1 MGKKKLK
8 RAKSEPKAKKK
19 AAATPR
25 KSAVKKKKKASSAEP
40 KRASK
45 PRTAATKKKK
55 ATPSKTKRAPQ
66 GRKPA
71 SPKKPATPKK
81 AAAPKKAAPPKTA
94 PFSKALKDEISS
106 ALVTGARGCVGGA
119 LIQQLLRDGYSVI
132 AVDSKG
138 PEIQAL
144 TGKSNLT
151 LKQGDLAD
159 PAFAASCLEGV
170 DAIFHPGIH
179 ADGKPLYGDPGPSP
193 VRATRI
199 LYRLA
204 REHRIKRFILI
215 TSASLY
221 GRHHGPVSEETAL
234 EARDEYEQAQT
245 ELESL
250 VREDP
255 LPGLPS
261 VTVIRPASVY
271 GPGCMASMACLATL
285 PPLVRTLG
293 PHYIPLSGGPRAS
306 LVHGDDVARAAVFL
320 LLQPK
325 AYGGVFNVAGKDP
338 MPFGHFLNEAM
349 EAYGLT
355 PLEPGVPYPPSTLLQ
370 SILPYD
376 DQTGEIFNP
385 LGRLS
390 NILWERLVR
399 THRLNKVLL
408 AGKDPST
415 LPLGKGDL
423 VVDNRKLMGL
433 GFRLKYP
440 RFRRGWEK
448 TLAWYQ
454 KNRWIPR
461 PDEL

>member
-8 RAKSEPKAKKK
+8 RAKSTPKAKKK
-19 AAATPR
+19 AAAPPQ
-25 KSAVKKKKKASSAEP
+25 KSATKKKASSAGP
-40 KRASK
+40 RRASK
-45 PRTAATKKKK
+45 SRTAGTKKK
-55 ATPSKTKRAPQ
+55 ATTAKPKPAPQ
-66 GRKPA
+66 ARKQA
-71 SPKKPATPKK
+71 ARKK
-81 AAAPKKAAPPKTA
+81 AATLKKAAPPKVV
-94 PFSKALKDEISS
+94 PFSKALKDEISLV
-106 ALVTGARGCVGGA
+106 LVTGARGCVGSL

-132 AVDSKG
+132 AADSKG

-144 TGKSNLT
+144 AGKSNLA
-151 LKQGDLAD
+151 LRQGDLSD

-170 DAIFHPGIH
+170 DAVFHPGIH
-179 ADGKPLYGDPGPSP
+179 ADGKPLYGDPAPSP
-193 VRATRI
+193 LPATRT

-204 REHRIKRFILI
+204 RENRIKRFILI
-215 TSASLY
+215 TSSSLY
-221 GRHHGPVSEETAL
+221 GRHHGPIDEEMAL
-234 EARDEYEQAQT
+234 EARDEYEQTQI
-245 ELESL
+245 EQESL
-250 VREDP
+250 VLEDP

-271 GPGCMASMACLATL
+271 GPGCMAAMACLATL

-293 PHYIPLSGGPRAS
+293 PYYIPLSGGPRAS
-306 LVHGDDVARAAVFL
+306 LVHGDDVARSAVFL

-325 AYGGVFNVAGKDP
+325 AYGGVFNVAGRDP

-349 EAYGLT
+349 EAYGLR

-376 DQTGEIFNP
+376 QTGEIFNP
-385 LGRLS
+385 LGKLS

-399 THRLNKVLL
+399 THRLNRVLV
-408 AGKDPST
+408 AGKDRPT
-415 LPLGKGDL
+415 LPLGSGDL
-423 VVDNRKLMGL
+423 VVDNRKLLGL

-440 RFRRGWEK
+440 RFRRGWDK

-461 PDEL
+461 PEEL

>member
-1 MGKKKLK
+1 MGTKKLK
-8 RAKSEPKAKKK
+8 RAKSTPKAKKK
-19 AAATPR
+19 A
-25 KSAVKKKKKASSAEP
+25 SSAGP

-45 PRTAATKKKK
+45 PRAAATKKKK
-55 ATPSKTKRAPQ
+55 ATPSKTKQ
-66 GRKPA
+66 
-71 SPKKPATPKK
+71 ATQARK
-81 AAAPKKAAPPKTA
+81 AAAPKKAAPLKA
-94 PFSKALKDEISS
+94 EPFSKALKDEIST

-144 TGKSNLT
+144 AGKSNLT
-151 LKQGDLAD
+151 LKEGNLTDR
-159 PAFAASCLEGV
+159 AFAASCLEGV
-170 DAIFHPGIH
+170 DAVFHPGIH
-179 ADGKPLYGDPGPSP
+179 ADGKPLYGKSAPSP
-193 VRATRI
+193 VHATRT
-199 LYRLA
+199 LYQLA
-204 REHRIKRFILI
+204 REHRVKRFILI

-221 GRHHGPVSEETAL
+221 GQHHGPVSEETAL
-234 EARDEYEQAQT
+234 EARYEYEQAQT
-245 ELESL
+245 ELESMVL
-250 VREDP
+250 EDP

-293 PHYIPLSGGPRAS
+293 PHYIPLSGGPLAS

-320 LLQPK
+320 LLRPK

-349 EAYGLT
+349 EAYGLK

-385 LGRLS
+385 LGKLS
-390 NILWERLVR
+390 NLLWERLVR

-415 LPLGKGDL
+415 LPLGTGDL
-423 VVDNRKLMGL
+423 VVDNRKLLGL

-440 RFRRGWEK
+440 KFRRGWDK

>member
-1 MGKKKLK
+1 MGKKKPK
-8 RAKSEPKAKKK
+8 RVKTAPKAKKK
-19 AAATPR
+19 AAAPPQ
-25 KSAVKKKKKASSAEP
+25 KSAAKKKKASSAEP

-45 PRTAATKKKK
+45 PRAAVIKKKK
-55 ATPSKTKRAPQ
+55 ATPSKPKRAPQ
-66 GRKPA
+66 ARKPV
-71 SPKKPATPKK
+71 
-81 AAAPKKAAPPKTA
+81 APKKAATRKKAATPKKVS
-94 PFSKALKDEISS
+94 FSKALKDEIST
-106 ALVTGARGCVGGA
+106 ALVTGARGCVGSF

-132 AVDSKG
+132 AVARKG
-138 PEIQAL
+138 PEIQSLAGKNNLAL
-144 TGKSNLT
+144 R
-151 LKQGDLAD
+151 QGDLSD

-170 DAIFHPGIH
+170 DAVFHPGIH
-179 ADGKPLYGDPGPSP
+179 ADGKPLYGAPGPSP
-193 VRATRI
+193 VPATLT

-204 REHRIKRFILI
+204 REKRIKRFILI

-221 GRHHGPVSEETAL
+221 GRHHGPVNEEMAL
-234 EARDEYEQAQT
+234 EARDEYEET
-245 ELESL
+245 LIELESL
-250 VREDP
+250 VLEEA

-293 PHYIPLSGGPRAS
+293 PYYIPLSGGPRAS

-338 MPFGHFLNEAM
+338 MPFGQFLNEAM
-349 EAYGLT
+349 EAYGLR

-376 DQTGEIFNP
+376 QTGEIFNP
-385 LGRLS
+385 LGKLS

-408 AGKDPST
+408 AGKDQPT
-415 LPLGKGDL
+415 LPLGRGDL
-423 VVDNRKLMGL
+423 VVDNRKLLGL

-440 RFRRGWEK
+440 KFRRGWDK

-454 KNRWIPR
+454 RNRWIPR
-461 PDEL
+461 QDEL

>member
-8 RAKSEPKAKKK
+8 RVKSAPKSKKK
-19 AAATPR
+19 AIAPPR
-25 KSAVKKKKKASSAEP
+25 KSAAKKKKATPAGP

-45 PRTAATKKKK
+45 PRAAATKKKK
-55 ATPSKTKRAPQ
+55 ATPSKTRRAPQ
-66 GRKPA
+66 ARKPVARKKAA
-71 SPKKPATPKK
+71 SPKK
-81 AAAPKKAAPPKTA
+81 A
-94 PFSKALKDEISS
+94 PFSKALKDEIST
-106 ALVTGARGCVGGA
+106 ALVTGARGCVGSL
-119 LIQQLLRDGYSVI
+119 LIQQLLREGYSVI
-132 AVDSKG
+132 AADSKG

-144 TGKSNLT
+144 AGKSNRALR
-151 LKQGDLAD
+151 QGDLSD

-170 DAIFHPGIH
+170 DAVFHPGIH
-179 ADGKPLYGDPGPSP
+179 ADGKPLYGVPGPSP
-193 VRATRI
+193 VHATRT

-204 REHRIKRFILI
+204 REERIKRFMLI
-215 TSASLY
+215 TSCSLY
-221 GRHHGPVSEETAL
+221 GRHHGPVNEETAL
-234 EARDEYEQAQT
+234 EARDEYEQTQI
-245 ELESL
+245 EMESL
-250 VREDP
+250 VLEDP

-261 VTVIRPASVY
+261 VTVIRPAWVY
-271 GPGCMASMACLATL
+271 GPGCRASMACLATL

-293 PHYIPLSGGPRAS
+293 PYYIPLSGGPRAS

-325 AYGGVFNVAGKDP
+325 AYGGVFNVADKDP

-349 EAYGLT
+349 EAYGLR

-376 DQTGEIFNP
+376 QTGEIFNP
-385 LGRLS
+385 LGKLS

-399 THRLNKVLL
+399 THRLNKVLM
-408 AGKDPST
+408 AGKDQPA
-415 LPLGKGDL
+415 LPLGRGDL
-423 VVDNRKLMGL
+423 VVDNRKLLGL

-440 RFRRGWEK
+440 KFRRGWDK

>member
-8 RAKSEPKAKKK
+8 RVKRAPKAKKK
-19 AAATPR
+19 VVAPPR
-25 KSAVKKKKKASSAEP
+25 KSAA
-40 KRASK
+40 
-45 PRTAATKKKK
+45 KKK
-55 ATPSKTKRAPQ
+55 ATPSKPKRAPQ
-66 GRKPA
+66 ARKPVA
-71 SPKKPATPKK
+71 RKPVAR
-81 AAAPKKAAPPKTA
+81 KKAAPPKRV
-94 PFSKALKDEISS
+94 PFSKALKDEIST
-106 ALVTGARGCVGGA
+106 ALVTGARGCVGNL
-119 LIQQLLRDGYSVI
+119 LIRQLLRDGYSVI
-132 AVDSKG
+132 AVDRKG

-144 TGKSNLT
+144 AGKSNLA
-151 LKQGDLAD
+151 LRQGDLSD
-159 PAFAASCLEGV
+159 PTFAASCMEGV
-170 DAIFHPGIH
+170 DAVFHPGIH
-179 ADGKPLYGDPGPSP
+179 ADGKPLYGARGPSP
-193 VRATRI
+193 VHATRT

-204 REHRIKRFILI
+204 REKRIKRFILI
-215 TSASLY
+215 TSSSLY
-221 GRHHGPVSEETAL
+221 GRHHGPVNEEMAL
-234 EARDEYEQAQT
+234 EARDEYEQTQI

-250 VREDP
+250 VLEEA

-271 GPGCMASMACLATL
+271 GPGCTASMACLATL

-293 PHYIPLSGGPRAS
+293 PYYIPLSGGPRVS

-349 EAYGLT
+349 EAYGLK

-376 DQTGEIFNP
+376 QSGEIFNP
-385 LGRLS
+385 LGKLS

-408 AGKDPST
+408 AGKDQPT
-415 LPLGKGDL
+415 LPLGRGDL
-423 VVDNRKLMGL
+423 VVDNRKLLGL

-440 RFRRGWEK
+440 KFRRGWDK

-461 PDEL
+461 PDDL

>member
-1 MGKKKLK
+1 MNPGKRGNLIMGKKKLK
-8 RAKSEPKAKKK
+8 RVKSPTKAKKT
-19 AAATPR
+19 AAAP
-25 KSAVKKKKKASSAEP
+25 P
-40 KRASK
+40 QK
-45 PRTAATKKKK
+45 PAARKK

-66 GRKPA
+66 THKPV
-71 SPKKPATPKK
+71 
-81 AAAPKKAAPPKTA
+81 APKKAATPKKV
-94 PFSKALKDEISS
+94 PFSKALKDEIST
-106 ALVTGARGCVGGA
+106 ALVTGARGCVGGF
-119 LIQQLLRDGYSVI
+119 LIQQLLRDGYSVT

-144 TGKSNLT
+144 AGKSNLT
-151 LKQGDLAD
+151 LKQGDLSD

-170 DAIFHPGIH
+170 DAVFHPGIH

-221 GRHHGPVSEETAL
+221 GRHHGPVNEETAL

-293 PHYIPLSGGPRAS
+293 PYYIPLSGGPRTS

-325 AYGGVFNVAGKDP
+325 AYGGIFNVAGKDP

-349 EAYGLT
+349 EAYGLR
-355 PLEPGVPYPPSTLLQ
+355 PLDPGVPYPPSTLLQ
-370 SILPYD
+370 SILPY

-408 AGKDPST
+408 VRKNRPT
-415 LPLGKGDL
+415 LPLGTADL
-423 VVDNRKLMGL
+423 VVDNRKLLGL

-440 RFRRGWEK
+440 RFRRGWDK

>member
-1 MGKKKLK
+1 M
-8 RAKSEPKAKKK
+8 S
-19 AAATPR
+19 
-25 KSAVKKKKKASSAEP
+25 
-40 KRASK
+40 
-45 PRTAATKKKK
+45 
-55 ATPSKTKRAPQ
+55 
-66 GRKPA
+66 
-71 SPKKPATPKK
+71 
-81 AAAPKKAAPPKTA
+81 
-94 PFSKALKDEISS
+94 FSKALRDEIST
-106 ALVTGARGCVGGA
+106 ALVTGARGCVGSF

-144 TGKSNLT
+144 AGKSNLA
-151 LKQGDLAD
+151 LRQGDLSD

-170 DAIFHPGIH
+170 DAVFHPGIH

-193 VRATRI
+193 VPATRT

-204 REHRIKRFILI
+204 REQRIKRFILI

-221 GRHHGPVSEETAL
+221 GRHHGPVNEETAL

-250 VREDP
+250 VLEDP

-271 GPGCMASMACLATL
+271 GPGCMAAMACLATL

-293 PHYIPLSGGPRAS
+293 PYYIPLSGGPRVS

-349 EAYGLT
+349 EAYGLR

-376 DQTGEIFNP
+376 QTGEIFNP
-385 LGRLS
+385 LGKLS

-408 AGKDPST
+408 AGKDQPT
-415 LPLGKGDL
+415 LPLGTGDL
-423 VVDNRKLMGL
+423 VVDNRKLLGL

-440 RFRRGWEK
+440 KFRRGWDK

-454 KNRWIPR
+454 KSRWIPR

>member
-8 RAKSEPKAKKK
+8 SVKSAPKAKKK
-19 AAATPR
+19 AAVPPQ
-25 KSAVKKKKKASSAEP
+25 KSAAKKKAPPAEP

-45 PRTAATKKKK
+45 PKAAATKKKT
-55 ATPSKTKRAPQ
+55 ATPPKSKRAPQ
-66 GRKPA
+66 ARKPA
-71 SPKKPATPKK
+71 ARKKAATPKK
-81 AAAPKKAAPPKTA
+81 AAAPKKAATPKKV
-94 PFSKALKDEISS
+94 PFSKALKDEISTV
-106 ALVTGARGCVGGA
+106 LVTGARGCVGSL
-119 LIQQLLRDGYSVI
+119 LIQPLLRDGYSVI
-132 AVDSKG
+132 AADGKG

-144 TGKSNLT
+144 AGKSNLA
-151 LKQGDLAD
+151 LRQGDLSD

-170 DAIFHPGIH
+170 DAVFHPGIH
-179 ADGKPLYGDPGPSP
+179 ADGKPLYGDPAPSP
-193 VRATRI
+193 VHATQT

-204 REHRIKRFILI
+204 RENRIKRFILI
-215 TSASLY
+215 TSSSLY
-221 GRHHGPVSEETAL
+221 GRHHGPVNEEMAL
-234 EARDEYEQAQT
+234 EARDEYEQAQI
-245 ELESL
+245 EQESL
-250 VREDP
+250 VLEEA

-293 PHYIPLSGGPRAS
+293 PYYIPLSGGPRAS

-349 EAYGLT
+349 EAYGLK

-385 LGRLS
+385 LGKLS

-408 AGKDPST
+408 AGMDPST
-415 LPLGKGDL
+415 LPLGTGDL
-423 VVDNRKLMGL
+423 VVDNRKLLDL

-440 RFRRGWEK
+440 KFRRGWDK

>member
-8 RAKSEPKAKKK
+8 RVKRAPKAKKK
-19 AAATPR
+19 TAAPPQQ
-25 KSAVKKKKKASSAEP
+25 SAAKKKKASPAEP

-45 PRTAATKKKK
+45 PRAAATKKK
-55 ATPSKTKRAPQ
+55 ATPSRTKRAPQ
-66 GRKPA
+66 ARKPV
-71 SPKKPATPKK
+71 
-81 AAAPKKAAPPKTA
+81 APKKAATPKKV
-94 PFSKALKDEISS
+94 PFSKALKDEIST
-106 ALVTGARGCVGGA
+106 ALVTGARGCVGRL

-132 AVDSKG
+132 AADSKG
-138 PEIQAL
+138 PEIQELA
-144 TGKSNLT
+144 GKSKLT
-151 LKQGDLAD
+151 LRQGDLSD

-170 DAIFHPGIH
+170 DAVFHPGIH

-193 VRATRI
+193 VHATRT

-204 REHRIKRFILI
+204 REERIKRFILI
-215 TSASLY
+215 TSCSLY
-221 GRHHGPVSEETAL
+221 GRHHGPVNEEMAL
-234 EARDEYEQAQT
+234 EARDRYEQTQI
-245 ELESL
+245 EMESL
-250 VREDP
+250 VLEDA

-271 GPGCMASMACLATL
+271 GPGCMAAMACLATL
-285 PPLVRTLG
+285 PPLVKTLG
-293 PHYIPLSGGPRAS
+293 PYYIPLSGGPRAS

-349 EAYGLT
+349 EAYGLR
-355 PLEPGVPYPPSTLLQ
+355 PLEPGVPYPPGTLLQ

-376 DQTGEIFNP
+376 QAGEIFNP
-385 LGRLS
+385 LGKLS

-399 THRLNKVLL
+399 THRLKKVLL
-408 AGKDPST
+408 AGKDQPP
-415 LPLGKGDL
+415 LPLGRGDL
-423 VVDNRKLMGL
+423 VVDTRKLLGL

-440 RFRRGWEK
+440 KFRRGWDK

-454 KNRWIPR
+454 RNRWIPM